1 MRLSLVRWCWGF
13 NRTAMQIK
21 TLEIS
26 GIVPSLQAMRLP
38 KASQPHSWQHVQ
50 NYGYKTDHN
59 GYYIS
64 QQIDSH
70 IANADL
76 ELAQRLV
83 RAGDEHAKAIRGII
97 VWVEIVAPIY
107 WWREME
113 TYRAGRERL
122 SCESTMHIDCKGL
135 TGEELVQAKAEIPM
149 GKEQAAVD
157 CYSYQC
163 LRRIYHQ
170 RKNHRLPQWQE
181 FCKWI
186 ESLPFAPMLI
196 TC

>member
-1 MRLSLVRWCWGF
+1 
-13 NRTAMQIK
+13 MQI
-21 TLEIS
+21 TALAIA
-26 GIVPSLQAMRLP
+26 GLIPSLRAMRLP
-38 KASQPHSWQHVQ
+38 KGSHPQSWYIAGCKDYQTSKDGHTITCHYASFV
-50 NYGYKTDHN
+50 
-59 GYYIS
+59 
-64 QQIDSH
+64 
-70 IANADL
+70 ANADL

-83 RAGDEHAKAIRGII
+83 RAGDEHAKAMRGII
-97 VWVEIVAPIY
+97 VWAEVVAPIY

-135 TGEELVQAKAEIPM
+135 TGEELVKAKSEMPM

-163 LRRIYHQ
+163 LRRIFHQ

-181 FCKWI
+181 FCRWI
-186 ESLPFAPMLI
+186 ESLPFAPVLI
-196 TC
+196 TY

>member
-1 MRLSLVRWCWGF
+1 
-13 NRTAMQIK
+13 MQIK

-38 KASQPHSWQHVQ
+38 KASQPHSWGITGSTEYQASADGHTITMRKASFV
-50 NYGYKTDHN
+50 
-59 GYYIS
+59 
-64 QQIDSH
+64 
-70 IANADL
+70 ANADL

-97 VWVEIVAPIY
+97 VWAEIVAPIY